1 MIQGVFFDLDG
12 TLADTAPDL
21 AAALNATLAHFGRP
35 ALAFET
41 IRPVVSHGARAMLEL
56 AFGLRPGQ
64 AGYDAARQY
73 FLAHYR
79 RHIAHQTR
87 LFEGMPELLQRLEEH
102 GLKWGVVTN
111 KPAWLTEPLLA
122 ELGLDQRAASIVSGD
137 TTARSKPHPQPLQH
151 ACEEAGVTAR
161 HCVYVGDAQRD
172 IEAGRAAGMKTLAAA
187 FGYLLPGEDPQQWQ
201 ADALIDHPLAAWD
214 HIRHWNR
221 P

>member
-21 AAALNATLAHFGRP
+21 AAALNAALNHFGRP

-64 AGYDAARQY
+64 DDYDVVRQY
-73 FLAHYR
+73 FLDHYR
-79 RHIAHQTR
+79 QHIARQTR
-87 LFEGMPELLQRLEEH
+87 LFEGMPELLQRIETH

-122 ELGLDQRAASIVSGD
+122 ELGLAHRAASIVSGD
-137 TTARSKPHPQPLQH
+137 TTTRNKPDPLPLHH
-151 ACEEAGVTAR
+151 ACDEAGVSAR
-161 HCVYVGDAQRD
+161 HCVYVGDALRD
-172 IEAGRAAGMKTLAAA
+172 IEAGRAAGMKTLAAG
-187 FGYLLPGEDPQQWQ
+187 FGYLLPGEDPRQWQ
-201 ADALIDHPLAAWD
+201 ADALIDHPLAAWE
-214 HIRHWNR
+214 HIRHWSR
-221 P
+221 S